1 MSFYAT
7 SRLAIAAFC
16 VLAVAHATAAAAGDE
31 AARQNIAAW
40 QGTWQAVSF
49 LEDGKQKPAE
59 ELKKITLTVKGT
71 DYHFQNGTVNF
82 SEHGSYTFRAEKNP
96 QELDILVGD
105 GADKGK
111 VYLVIYK
118 VVGDRLT
125 ICLQADNKARPR
137 EFTGEAGSGCVLEV
151 WERVKP

>member
-1 MSFYAT
+1 MALHSHMCVAGAALCLLAT
-7 SRLAIAAFC
+7 AH
-16 VLAVAHATAAAAGDE
+16 AVAVAAHDKD
-31 AARQNIAAW
+31 ARQDIAAW

-59 ELKKITLTVKGT
+59 ELKKITLTVKET
-71 DYHFQNGTVNF
+71 DYHFQNGNVNF
-82 SEHGSYTFRAEKNP
+82 SEHGSYTFRPSKNP

-137 EFTGEAGSGCVLEV
+137 EFTGQAGSGCVLEE
-151 WERVKP
+151 WQRVKP